1 MSLLLDTNV
10 LSELR
15 KGERCNPSVRD
26 WFSTVQ
32 ADDLFVSVLVVGE
45 IRRGIELLRR
55 RDTRGAAALDR
66 WLSELERRYGD
77 HILPITLEI
86 CRVWG
91 AMSLARPLAPID
103 GLMAATA
110 VRHGMTLVTRNVA
123 DVARSGADV
132 LDPFA
137 YRANAV

>member
-1 MSLLLDTNV
+1 MAFLLDTNV

-15 KGERCNPSVRD
+15 KRERCNPSVRQ
-26 WFSTVQ
+26 WFATID
-32 ADDLFVSVLVVGE
+32 ADDLYVSVLVVGE

-55 RDTRGAAALDR
+55 RDTRGASALDR

-77 HILPITLEI
+77 RILPVTLEI
-86 CRVWG
+86 CRIWG
-91 AMSLARPLAPID
+91 GMSLDRPLD

-110 VRHGMTLVTRNVA
+110 VHHGMTLVTRNVG
-123 DVARSGADV
+123 DVERSGADV

-137 YRANAV
+137 PA